1 MPASYLGANSSAI
14 VYLIGYYNSDM
25 LMTVRA
31 CLGDLNASDTYG
43 PTLWTTNGAGQ
54 FIQSSHL
61 SAGPSASGIVQG
73 NSNALA
79 FTPASD
85 YQSAVPNVT
94 AVAYNGVPY
103 STANVT
109 NGSYTLW
116 GYGQIFNKTGLTAGK
131 QAMRDALVNAITSAA
146 YASSPLF
153 STNGLV
159 PLANMHVDRL
169 GEGQLI
175 VPHNF

>member
-1 MPASYLGANSSAI
+1 M
-14 VYLIGYYNSDM
+14 
-25 LMTVRA
+25 
-31 CLGDLNASDTYG
+31 G
-43 PTLWTTNGAGQ
+43 PTT
-54 FIQSSHL
+54 S
-61 SAGPSASGIVQG
+61 PSASTIVQG
-73 NSNALA
+73 ATNALA

-116 GYGQIFNKTGLTAGK
+116 GYGEIINNTGLTAGK
-131 QAMRDALVNAITSAA
+131 QAVRDALVNAITNAA

-153 STNGLV
+153 SNNGLV
-159 PLANMHVDRL
+159 PLANMHVDRF

-175 VPHNF
+175 APHIF